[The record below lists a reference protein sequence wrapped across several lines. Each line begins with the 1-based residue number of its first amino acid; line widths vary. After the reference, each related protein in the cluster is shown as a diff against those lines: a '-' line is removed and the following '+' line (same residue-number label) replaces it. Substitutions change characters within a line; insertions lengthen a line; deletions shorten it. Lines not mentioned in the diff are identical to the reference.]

1 MKQEFITVGTVVN
14 AHGIRGEV
22 KINPA
27 GGIDP
32 ALIARMKALYIGG
45 TRYEFTAARVHKN
58 TVLAAIPGVEDM
70 DGALALKGKSVT
82 VARADAKLKKG
93 EYFDVELLDCAV
105 TDAVSG
111 TLVGKVT
118 DVIAYPAHKVMEVQG
133 EQTYLIPMVDKVFV
147 ESVDVDKGE
156 VVVHMMKGLEVT

>member
-1 MKQEFITVGTVVN
+1 MKQEIITVGTVVN
-14 AHGIRGEV
+14 THGIRGEL

-27 GGIDP
+27 GGIEP
-32 ALIARMKALYIGG
+32 ALIARMKALLIGG
-45 TRYEFTAARVHKN
+45 TRCEVRAARVHKN
-58 TVLAAIPGVEDM
+58 TVLLSIPGVEDM
-70 DGALALKGKSVT
+70 DSALALKGKIVS
-82 VARADAKLKKG
+82 VARADAKLKKN

-105 TDAVSG
+105 TDAQSG
-111 TLVGKVT
+111 AYVGKVT

-147 ESVDVDKGE
+147 ESVDVENGA

>member
-1 MKQEFITVGTVVN
+1 MKQEIITVGTVVN
-14 AHGIRGEV
+14 THGIRGEL

-27 GGIDP
+27 GGIEP
-32 ALIARMKALYIGG
+32 ELIARMKALFIGG
-45 TRYEFTAARVHKN
+45 THYEVRAARVHKN
-58 TVLAAIPGVEDM
+58 TVLLSIPGVEDM
-70 DGALALKGKSVT
+70 DSALALKGKIVS
-82 VARADAKLKKG
+82 VARADAKLKKN

-105 TDAVSG
+105 TDAQSG
-111 TLVGKVT
+111 AYVGKVT

-147 ESVDVDKGE
+147 ESVDVEKGA

>member
-1 MKQEFITVGTVVN
+1 MKQEIIAVGTVVN
-14 AHGIRGEV
+14 THGIRGEL

-32 ALIARMKALYIGG
+32 ALIARMKVLLIGNV
-45 TRYEFTAARVHKN
+45 RYEVKTARVHKN
-58 TVLAAIPGVEDM
+58 TVLLAIPGVEDM
-70 DGALALKGKSVT
+70 DSALALKGKPVA
-82 VARADAKLKKG
+82 VARAEAKLKKK
-93 EYFDVELLDCAV
+93 EYFDVELLDCTV
-105 TDAVSG
+105 TEAQSG
-111 TLVGKVT
+111 AYVGKVT

-147 ESVDVDKGE
+147 ESVDVEKGE